1 YDPLIRIV
9 SAKTEATSGP
19 DCWGQAFSDDAYGNL
34 LSVTT
39 TQCSRFQL
47 SVGVDAN
54 NHIITGGYGYD
65 GAGNMTQ
72 DGSGF
77 SYGYDA
83 ENRITSAAGV
93 NYTYDGS
100 GLRVKKS
107 SGLLYWR
114 GPSGDALAETDL
126 TGNIVSEYV
135 FFAKRRVARRD
146 GSGSVF
152 YYDADSLGTTRTI
165 TNANGNVCY
174 DAEFTPYGTELIH
187 TNSCPQNY
195 MFTGLERDSES
206 GLDYALARHYDQ
218 RTGRFMSVD
227 PAAGNISDPQTLN
240 RYAYVRNN
248 PVNLTD
254 PSGLQSKAD
263 YFRNPLNKT
272 QCEVDGAITPC
283 QMTFSLMG
291 SGAAAWCP
299 NNDCS
304 NVFELT
310 NNGFVLR
317 MPSGHLVMNCVEG
330 GEASMVCSYGFWSRR
345 FIQAVSGGFLGP
357 NDSYL
362 TGDFRRLA
370 TLAQAYNYAIKDAK
384 DIA

>member
-1 YDPLIRIV
+1 
-9 SAKTEATSGP
+9 
-19 DCWGQAFSDDAYGNL
+19 
-34 LSVTT
+34 
-39 TQCSRFQL
+39 
-47 SVGVDAN
+47 
-54 NHIITGGYGYD
+54 
-65 GAGNMTQ
+65 
-72 DGSGF
+72 
-77 SYGYDA
+77 
-83 ENRITSAAGV
+83 
-93 NYTYDGS
+93 
-100 GLRVKKS
+100 
-107 SGLLYWR
+107 
-114 GPSGDALAETDL
+114 
-126 TGNIVSEYV
+126 
-135 FFAKRRVARRD
+135 
-146 GSGSVF
+146 
-152 YYDADSLGTTRTI
+152 
-165 TNANGNVCY
+165 
-174 DAEFTPYGTELIH
+174 
-187 TNSCPQNY
+187 
-195 MFTGLERDSES
+195 
-206 GLDYALARHYDQ
+206 
-218 RTGRFMSVD
+218 MSVD

-283 QMTFSLMG
+283 HMTFSLMG

-345 FIQAVSGGFLGP
+345 FIQAASGGFLGP

-384 DIA
+384 DIAAQEGMGFAGLLGGLAGAAIETSLEERAAAELAATPLPPGWTSDWNYLPSSRSGAGWSWYDPEMGEWHLHEVDPWHPTMHWDYNSWTEYNSPWTNIPLKP